1 MTNPFP
7 RVNNNLNKMMNKKS
21 LLRVLPIVGTLV
33 ALMILPVSAETI
45 GVTSS
50 AAGNIVPVTMTT
62 NTTVHTSVNG
72 VGLGATLKTSLGTK
86 AVGSANKEIDRR
98 LTALSALSARVNAM
112 VRLSATDK
120 TDLSVQIQAQIA
132 AMNSLQAQIATDV
145 SNDATSSLKSDIQS
159 ITKSYRIFALI
170 IPQGDIEAMSDR
182 VLTIVGDFDAVATK
196 LQTRISAAQS
206 SGANVSSAVSALAD
220 MNAKTSDASVK
231 AQAAVSETSGLQPDN
246 GVSTVM
252 ASNTAA
258 LKDARSKLQA
268 AQQDLVAA
276 RKDAGSIIKTLE
288 GLKVSASSTTSA
300 SATSSR

>member
-1 MTNPFP
+1 
-7 RVNNNLNKMMNKKS
+7 MNKKS

-288 GLKVSASSTTSA
+288 DLKVSASSTTSA